1 MSKQIEFNVEYS
13 PEHDLA
19 ADKAVSKPA
28 AFEITSDSIR
38 TIQNVCILDLFFIFK
53 LI

>member
-13 PEHDLA
+13 PQHELA
-19 ADKAVSKPA
+19 AEKAIMKPA

-38 TIQNVCILDLFFIFK
+38 TLQNVCISKFNLHFQ
-53 LI
+53 